1 LPDNLARFQGLFWS
15 TGLTLVIVAPWLLP
29 GFLFGTD
36 WPGPRHF
43 SFPNTVTNLA
53 PQLALLALAAHV
65 VPAEIV
71 GKLLI
76 AGTLLVA
83 ALGAYRAMPG
93 DGFVPRAVASLVYTV
108 NPFVYGRLHY
118 GQLFLLAAY
127 AILPWL
133 ALRVRHFLAA
143 PTPVRGLFVAAW
155 LVLIGALDLH
165 LFLAAFVLC
174 GVMGI
179 IYGISKARDRE
190 YLAHL
195 GRGSLVGSA
204 AAVLGSAYWLIP
216 FASGASP
223 EARTVAG
230 IGASDIRV
238 YQAVGDP
245 HLGLIPNLLGLYGFW
260 AESIGRFPSFKL
272 FAPVW
277 PIVLVVLLMIALVGS
292 LWVLLPRGDNS
303 RRDLRPWVIGLLIA
317 GTIALI
323 LDVGAADSRIAV
335 LVSWLDR
342 AFPPYRGMRDS
353 EKWAAILALVYAQ
366 LVPLGVVAVTAAVK
380 TRVPSRRLRE
390 MTQALVTGLAL
401 ALPLYYGNGLLFG
414 MHAQLRPSQYPA
426 GWYQADRVLLT
437 DPHPG
442 RAVFLPWH
450 QYLAISFVD
459 NTNKVVASP
468 APSFFSIPVL
478 ISPNGEIPGIV
489 TPGDPD
495 QVAVSGLVIAAR
507 AGDWAPILARHNI
520 KYLLLAR
527 EVDWRGYSYLG
538 EERGLELVA
547 DYGSVVV
554 YRNLLWDSY

>member
-1 LPDNLARFQGLFWS
+1 MQAKLAKFKHLFWS
-15 TGLTLVIVAPWLLP
+15 AGLTLIIVAPWLLP

-43 SFPNTVTNLA
+43 SFPTTLSNDA
-53 PQLALLALAAHV
+53 PLRALLALAAHIV
-65 VPAEIV
+65 SAEIV

-83 ALGAYRAMPG
+83 SLGAYRGMVL
-93 DGFVPRAVASLVYTV
+93 DGFISRAVASLVYTM

-133 ALRVRHFLAA
+133 ARSIRQFVV
-143 PTPVRGLFVAAW
+143 TPSLVRGLLVAAW

-179 IYGISKARDRE
+179 IYGISQARDRE
-190 YLAHL
+190 YLAQL
-195 GRGSLVGSA
+195 GRGSLVA
-204 AAVLGSAYWLIP
+204 AAGAAAGSAYWLIP
-216 FASGASP
+216 FISGSSP
-223 EARTVAG
+223 EATTVAG

-238 YQAVGDP
+238 YQAVGDS
-245 HLGLIPNLLGLYGFW
+245 HLGLVPNLLGLYGFW
-260 AESIGRFPSFKL
+260 AEKIGRFPSFKL
-272 FAPVW
+272 FAPLW
-277 PIVLVVLLMIALVGS
+277 PIVLLVLLTIALVGA
-292 LWVLLPRGDNS
+292 LWVLLPGRDDS
-303 RRDLRPWVIGLLIA
+303 RRDLRPWVIGLLIVGA
-317 GTIALI
+317 IALV
-323 LDVGAADSRIAV
+323 LDFGAADSRIDV
-335 LVSWLDR
+335 LVTWLDHI
-342 AFPPYRGMRDS
+342 FPPYRGMRDS

-366 LVPLGVVAVTAAVK
+366 LIPLGVIAVTAAVK
-380 TRVPSRRLRE
+380 TRVPSGGLRNLA
-390 MTQALVTGLAL
+390 QALVTGLAL

-414 MHAQLRPSQYPA
+414 MHGQVRPSQYPA
-426 GWYQADRVLLT
+426 GWYQADRLLVA

-450 QYLAISFVD
+450 QYLAISFVN

-468 APSFFSIPVL
+468 APSFFSIPVV
-478 ISPNGEIPGIV
+478 ISPNPEIPGIAAA
-489 TPGDPD
+489 GDPD

-507 AGDWAPILARHNI
+507 AGDWAPILAKHNI
-520 KYLLLAR
+520 KYVLVAR
-527 EVDWRGYSYLG
+527 EVDWRGYSYLS

-547 DYGSVVV
+547 DYGSIVV
-554 YRNLLWDSY
+554 YRDLLWGSY

>member
-1 LPDNLARFQGLFWS
+1 MPAKLAKFKGLFWS

-29 GFLFGTD
+29 GFVFGTD

-43 SFPNTVTNLA
+43 SFPKMLSSAA
-53 PQLALLALAAHV
+53 PLVALLGLAANIV
-65 VPAEIV
+65 SAEIV
-71 GKLLI
+71 GKLFI
-76 AGTLLVA
+76 GGTLLVA
-83 ALGAYRAMPG
+83 ALGAYRAMPW
-93 DGFVPRAVASLVYTV
+93 DGFIPRAVASLLFTV

-133 ALRVRHFLAA
+133 ARSVRQLLV
-143 PTPVRGLFVAAW
+143 TPSTVRGLLVAAW

-174 GVMGI
+174 GLMAI
-179 IYGISKARDRE
+179 IYGISKAGDRG
-190 YLAHL
+190 YLAQL
-195 GRGSLVGSA
+195 GRASVVAAVVA
-204 AAVLGSAYWLIP
+204 AASSAYWLIP
-216 FASGASP
+216 FVSGSSP
-223 EARTVAG
+223 EAQAVVG

-245 HLGLIPNLLGLYGFW
+245 QLGLIPNLLGLYGFW
-260 AESIGRFPSFKL
+260 AENIGRFPSFKL

-277 PIVLVVLLMIALVGS
+277 PIVLAALLVIAVVGS
-292 LWVLLPRGDNS
+292 LWVLLPRGDDS

-317 GTIALI
+317 GAIALV

-335 LVSWLDR
+335 LVTWLDQV
-342 AFPPYRGMRDS
+342 FPPYRGMRDS

-366 LVPLGVVAVTAAVK
+366 LVPLGVIAVTAAVK
-380 TRVPSRRLRE
+380 TRVPSGRLRDLG
-390 MTQALVTGLAL
+390 QALVTGLAL

-414 MHAQLRPSQYPA
+414 MHGQVRPSQYPA
-426 GWYQADRVLLT
+426 GWYQADRVLVA

-450 QYLAISFVD
+450 LYLAMSFVN

-468 APSFFSIPVL
+468 APSFFSIPVVT
-478 ISPNGEIPGIV
+478 SPNPEIPGIAAA
-489 TPGDPD
+489 GDPD
-495 QVAVSGLVIAAR
+495 QVAISGLVIAAR
-507 AGDWAPILARHNI
+507 AGDWAPILAKHNI
-520 KYLLLAR
+520 KYVLVAR
-527 EVDWRGYSYLG
+527 EVDWRGYSYLS
-538 EERGLELVA
+538 EERGLELVV

-554 YRNLLWDSY
+554 YRNLLWGGY

>member
-1 LPDNLARFQGLFWS
+1 M
-15 TGLTLVIVAPWLLP
+15 TLVIAAPWLLP

-43 SFPNTVTNLA
+43 SVPGTLSNDA
-53 PQLALLALAAHV
+53 PLLALLALAAHI

-83 ALGAYRAMPG
+83 AQGAYRAMPG
-93 DGFVPRAVASLVYTV
+93 DGFIPRAVASLVYTV

-133 ALRVRHFLAA
+133 ALWVRHFLAA

-179 IYGISKARDRE
+179 VYGISKATDHG
-190 YLAHL
+190 YLAQL
-195 GRGSLVGSA
+195 GLGSLVASA
-204 AAVLGSAYWLIP
+204 AAGLGSAYWLIP
-216 FASGASP
+216 FVSGSSP
-223 EARTVAG
+223 EASTVAG

-260 AESIGRFPSFKL
+260 AENIGRFPSFKL
-272 FAPVW
+272 FAPLW
-277 PIVLVVLLMIALVGS
+277 PIVLVALLMIALVGS
-292 LWVLLPRGDNS
+292 LWVLLARHEDS
-303 RRDLRPWVIGLLIA
+303 QRDLRPWVMGLLIA
-317 GTIALI
+317 GAIALV
-323 LDVGAADSRIAV
+323 LDVGAADSRVAV
-335 LVSWLDR
+335 LVTWLDR

-353 EKWAAILALVYAQ
+353 GKWAAILALVYAQ
-366 LVPLGVVAVTAAVK
+366 LVPLGVIAVTASVK
-380 TRVPSRRLRE
+380 TRLPSGRLRDLA
-390 MTQALVTGLAL
+390 QALVTGLAL

-414 MHAQLRPSQYPA
+414 MHGQLRPSQYPS
-426 GWYQADRVLLT
+426 GWYQADRLLLA

-442 RAVFLPWH
+442 RALFLPWH

-468 APSFFSIPVL
+468 APSFFSIPVV
-478 ISPNGEIPGIV
+478 ISPNPEIPGIAA
-489 TPGDPD
+489 PGDPD
-495 QVAVSGLVIAAR
+495 QIAISGLVTAAR
-507 AGDWAPILARHNI
+507 AGDWAPILAKHNI
-520 KYLLLAR
+520 KYVLVAR
-527 EVDWRGYSYLG
+527 EVDWRGYSYLA

-554 YRNLLWDSY
+554 YRDLLWTTY

>member
-1 LPDNLARFQGLFWS
+1 MAKFEGLFWS
-15 TGLTLVIVAPWLLP
+15 AGLTLVLVGPWLLP

-43 SFPNTVTNLA
+43 SFPNTLTNDA
-53 PQLALLALAAHV
+53 PLLALLALAAHI
-65 VPAEIV
+65 VPAELV

-76 AGTLLVA
+76 VGTLLVA
-83 ALGAYRAMPG
+83 ALGAYRSMPW
-93 DGFVPRAVASLVYTV
+93 DGFIPGAVASLVYTV

-127 AILPWL
+127 AVLPWL
-133 ALRVRHFLAA
+133 ARSVRQFLV
-143 PTPVRGLFVAAW
+143 TPSLVRGLFVAAW
-155 LVLIGALDLH
+155 LVLIGGFDLH
-165 LFLAAFVLC
+165 LFLAALVLC

-179 IYGISKARDRE
+179 VCGIGKARDRG
-190 YLAHL
+190 YLAQL
-195 GRGSLVGSA
+195 GRGSLVAAAASA
-204 AAVLGSAYWLIP
+204 AGSAYWLIP
-216 FASGASP
+216 FIRGSSP
-223 EARTVAG
+223 EATTVAG

-260 AESIGRFPSFKL
+260 AENIGRFPSFKL

-277 PIVLVVLLMIALVGS
+277 PIVLVALLMVALVGALS
-292 LWVLLPRGDNS
+292 VLLPRGDDS

-317 GTIALI
+317 GAIALV

-342 AFPPYRGMRDS
+342 VFPPYRGMRDS
-353 EKWAAILALVYAQ
+353 GKWAAILALVYAQ
-366 LVPLGVVAVTAAVK
+366 LVPLGVIAVTAAVK
-380 TRVPSRRLRE
+380 TRVPSGRVRNLA
-390 MTQALVTGLAL
+390 QALVTGLAL

-414 MHAQLRPSQYPA
+414 MHGQLRPSQYPA
-426 GWYQADRVLLT
+426 GWYQADRLLLA

-450 QYLAISFVD
+450 QYLALSFVD

-468 APSFFSIPVL
+468 APSFFSIPVV
-478 ISPNGEIPGIV
+478 ISPNPEIPGLAA
-489 TPGDPD
+489 PGDPD

-520 KYLLLAR
+520 KYVLLAR
-527 EVDWRGYSYLG
+527 EVDWRGYSYLS
-538 EERGLELVA
+538 EERGLELVV

-554 YRNLLWDSY
+554 YRDLLWTSY